1 MIQLGILG
9 YNYRLLWGCNGDNYT
24 IISLYDF
31 NYIIMSTRETYHAG
45 NVFPAERRYPWASRP
60 SPPLHWWRPPL
71 EQHWRLSQEP

>member
-31 NYIIMSTRETYHAG
+31 NYIITQAYIIIY
-45 NVFPAERRYPWASRP
+45 NKIIK
-60 SPPLHWWRPPL
+60 
-71 EQHWRLSQEP
+71 